1 MDIQKV
7 EKRLKK
13 PEVLNLFEGSKSK
26 IKKLVLIDEIAL
38 VEELQNIQTKEKA
51 FRILIKEYKERLYWH
66 IRKIVISHDD
76 ADDVLQNTFI
86 KIFKGIDNFKQDSKL
101 YSWMY
106 RIATNESITFI
117 NKRARERNID
127 ITEMKQELVSN
138 LQSDRWFSGNDIEL
152 ILQEAV
158 ATLPEKQQLV
168 FNMKY
173 FDHMKYQEISDI
185 LDTSV
190 GGLKA
195 SYFHAVKKIELFIKK
210 NSLNLKTKIK
220 S

>member
-1 MDIQKV
+1 MDIQKA

-86 KIFKGIDNFKQDSKL
+86 KVFKGIDNFKQDSKL

-127 ITEMKQELVSN
+127 ITEMKQKLVSN
-138 LQSDRWFSGNDIEL
+138 LESDKWFSGNDIEI

-173 FDHMKYQEISDI
+173 FNHMKYQQISDI

-195 SYFHAVKKIELFIKK
+195 SYFHAVKKIELYIKK
-210 NSLNLKTKIK
+210 KTH
-220 S
+220 

>member
-1 MDIQKV
+1 LPALEDEHLTPNK
-7 EKRLKK
+7 LS
-13 PEVLNLFEGSKSK
+13 LNLFIFIGSKHKTSE
-26 IKKLVLIDEIAL
+26 LVDEITL
-38 VEELQNIQTKEKA
+38 VEQLQDVQTKEQA
-51 FRILIKEYKERLYWH
+51 FRVLIKQYKEWLYWH

-86 KIFKGIDNFKQDSKL
+86 KVFRGIDNFKQDSKL

-117 NKRARERNID
+117 NKRAKERNVD
-127 ITEMKQELVSN
+127 ITEIKQDLVTS
-138 LQSDRWFSGNDIEL
+138 LSSDDWFTGDEIQL
-152 ILQEAV
+152 ILQKAI

-173 FDHMKYQEISDI
+173 FDNMKYDEISSI

-190 GGLKA
+190 GALKA
-195 SYFHAVKKIELFIKK
+195 SYFHAVRKIEKY
-210 NSLNLKTKIK
+210 IK
-220 S
+220 SRPN